1 MPDDLNSNA
10 IVERY
15 AGIEGRDLIA
25 QVVRDYKGRL
35 ALLSSFGAESSVLL
49 HMVSEVA
56 PDVPVLFLDTGK
68 LYDETIA
75 YRDQLVRE
83 LGLTNL
89 QVIAPDAGDLI
100 RTDPAG
106 DLSSHNADLCCHIR
120 KTVPLARATERFDV
134 LISGRK
140 RFHGASRSDLQFVS
154 AQDGKL
160 KVEPLAAFSAFDL
173 LNYMQSHHLP
183 SHPLKLRGYHSIG
196 CAPCTVAGGSADD
209 PRAGRW
215 QGSEK
220 TECGIHIAANGQIV
234 RTILRGQTAEA

>member
-1 MPDDLNSNA
+1 MPDDLKFNA

-25 QVVRDYKGRL
+25 QVARDYAGRV

-49 HMVSEVA
+49 HMLSEVE
-56 PDVPVLFLDTGK
+56 PNVPVLFLDTGK
-68 LYDETIA
+68 LFDETIR
-75 YRDQLVRE
+75 YRDQLARE
-83 LGLTNL
+83 FGLTDL
-89 QVIAPDAGDLI
+89 RIITPDEADLA
-100 RTDPAG
+100 RTDPQG
-106 DLSSHNADLCCHIR
+106 DLHGRDTDLCCHIR
-120 KTVPLARATERFDV
+120 KTVPLARATEGFDV

-140 RFHGASRSDLQFVS
+140 RFHGAARSDLQFVS
-154 AQDGKL
+154 EQDGKL

-173 LNYMQSHHLP
+173 SNYMQSHHLP
-183 SHPLKLRGYHSIG
+183 PHPLKLRGYHSIG

-220 TECGIHIAANGQIV
+220 TECGIHFSANG
-234 RTILRGQTAEA
+234 TILRTVARQNAPV

>member
-1 MPDDLNSNA
+1 MPDDLQFNA

-25 QVVRDYKGRL
+25 QVVRDYAGRV

-56 PDVPVLFLDTGK
+56 PDTPVLFLDTGK
-68 LYDETIA
+68 LFGETIA
-75 YRDQLVRE
+75 YRDQLVSE
-83 LGLTNL
+83 LGLRNL
-89 QVIAPDAGDLI
+89 MVIKPDEADLA
-100 RTDPAG
+100 RSDPAG
-106 DLSSHNADLCCHIR
+106 DLSSRDTDLCCQIR
-120 KTVPLARATERFDV
+120 KTVPLARATVGYDV

-140 RFHGASRSDLQFVS
+140 RFHGAARSDLQFVS
-154 AQDGKL
+154 EQDGKL

-173 LNYMQSHHLP
+173 ANYMVSHHLP
-183 SHPLKLRGYHSIG
+183 SHPLKLKGYHSIG
-196 CAPCTVAGGSADD
+196 CAPCTTPGGSEDD

-220 TECGIHIAANGQIV
+220 TECGIHFSANGQIV
-234 RTILRGQTAEA
+234 RTVARASVAA